1 MNELLEKLAECVE
14 FGKINNA
21 SPYPPTMKGQDGADE
36 YAKQAIDEGI
46 EPGEILKHGLMVG
59 MEKVGIK
66 FRENKVFVPQVLMSA
81 KAMSAAMDHLK
92 PYFSSG
98 AAERKGVFVVGTVE
112 GDLHDIGKNLVAMMV
127 EGNGYEVIDLG
138 TDVKAEQFIE
148 TAEKHPGSVIGLSSL
163 LTTTMAN
170 MQKIVEIVKKHNPDR
185 QICIGGA
192 PITQDFSEKIGADSY
207 KPDPQGVVEF
217 LNSLA
222 S

>member
-1 MNELLEKLAECVE
+1 
-14 FGKINNA
+14 
-21 SPYPPTMKGQDGADE
+21 
-36 YAKQAIDEGI
+36 
-46 EPGEILKHGLMVG
+46 
-59 MEKVGIK
+59 
-66 FRENKVFVPQVLMSA
+66 
-81 KAMSAAMDHLK
+81 
-92 PYFSSG
+92 
-98 AAERKGVFVVGTVE
+98 
-112 GDLHDIGKNLVAMMV
+112 MMV